1 MNTADFHTHPDRYV
15 HWKLEVDGPV
25 ARMVMD
31 VQEDRPWRPGYVL
44 KLNSYDLGV
53 DIELA
58 DALQRIRFEHPEV
71 KVLVFTSGNDR
82 VFSSGANI
90 FMLQSS
96 THAFKVNFCKYT
108 NETRLG
114 LEELS
119 CASGIRSV
127 AALNGTA
134 SGGGYELAISCD
146 EIHLIEDGN
155 SAVSLPEVPL
165 LGVLP
170 GTGGLTRL
178 VDKRKIR
185 RDLAD
190 VFSTL
195 AEGQRGPRAVKWN
208 LVDASWPKS
217 KFEEKVGARV
227 AEIAEGGTARGEAG
241 TGIVFGPLDPKDEG
255 NTRTYEHVTLEL
267 DEETRVATV
276 TVNAPTTP
284 QPTNPDELRAA
295 GDAAWVIRAWRE
307 LDDALLQLRIM
318 NVEIGVVVLQTRG
331 DADAV
336 AAADRL
342 LVDHADDWLVKEVRL
357 HLARVLRR
365 LDNTSK
371 SLFAVLDEGSCFAG
385 SLFEIAIA
393 ADRSFM
399 LNEPDVPVHLR
410 IGPLSG
416 GALPMSHGLTR
427 LQCRFLADPS
437 MAARALETTE
447 PIDAET
453 ADELGLVTYAPDEI
467 DWEDEVRIAIEE
479 RASLSPD
486 ALTGMEQNLRFAGPE
501 TLETKVFGRLSAWQN
516 WIFTR
521 PNATGESGA
530 LSVYGMPT
538 RASFDWKRT

>member
-15 HWKLEVDGPV
+15 HWKLELDGPV
-25 ARMVMD
+25 ARVVMD
-31 VQEDRPWRPGYVL
+31 VQEDRPWRKGYIL

-58 DALQRIRFEHPEV
+58 DAIQRIRFEHPEV
-71 KVLVFTSGNDR
+71 KVVVFTSGNDR

-119 CASGIRSV
+119 AESGVRSL

-217 KFEEKVGARV
+217 KFDEKVAARLT
-227 AEIAEGGTARGEAG
+227 ELTGEGTARGDAG
-241 TGIVFGPLDPKDEG
+241 SGIVFGPLEPKTEAS
-255 NTRTYEHVTLEL
+255 TRTYEYVTLEL
-267 DEETRVATV
+267 DEGTRVATL
-276 TVNAPTTP
+276 TMRAPTTA
-284 QPTNPDELRAA
+284 QPKTADELRAA
-295 GDAAWVIRAWRE
+295 GDQAWIVKAWRE

-318 NVEIGVVVLQTRG
+318 NNEIGVIVLKTTG
-331 DADAV
+331 DPQAV
-336 AAADRL
+336 LDADRL

-357 HLARVLRR
+357 HLARVMRR

-371 SLFAVLDEGSCFAG
+371 SLFAVIDEGSCFAG
-385 SLFEIAIA
+385 SMFEIALA

-399 LNEPDVPVHLR
+399 LNEPDVPVHVQ

-416 GALPMSHGLTR
+416 GPLLMSHGLTR

-437 MAARALETTE
+437 KVARALESTD
-447 PIDAET
+447 PIDAES
-453 ADELGLVTYAPDEI
+453 ADELELVTFVPDEI

-501 TLETKVFGRLSAWQN
+501 SMETKVFGRLSAWQN

-530 LSVYGMPT
+530 LTVYGMPT